1 MHSGG
6 TAHLSHAADGVL
18 HFLGGGQH
26 QVCQLIDDHHHGGQC
41 LPLLAVFVR
50 LGLLRQSVVGGQILH
65 TVFGEQLVPLHHL
78 KHRPLQCPGGLFG
91 IGDHGDQQVGDA
103 VIGGQLHHLG
113 VHHDEP
119 NFLRSGFIQQAHN
132 KGVGANRLAGAGG
145 AGNKYMGELGDV
157 SDDAVA
163 ADVLAHGESHG
174 GLVPGKLTGFN
185 DIPDAHRGH
194 GTVGHLNAHG
204 RYLARH
210 RSHTHAAYTQ
220 SQRDVIGKI
229 GDLGE
234 LHALRLRELIPG
246 DAGTANHL
254 PGLRIHAEAAE
265 GVRQPLGIAA
275 HFGAGLGEAAR
286 RALFQQGDGRI
297 LVLLLRL
304 GQLLL
309 DLAAD
314 LLGGLL
320 EVHGSDSRL
329 GLGRPGLGGRFL
341 LGGLQHFVR
350 GGGLPPGKE
359 GLLFRLQGMILRE
372 GGIFSVQGDVNL

>member
-1 MHSGG
+1 MMNRTSSGVDLYSRLTIRELVQTDLPEPVVPAISTWG
-6 TAHLSHAADGVL
+6 SLAMSPMMRLPPMSLPTAKATLALCPVNSRDSMTSRMRTGVT
-18 HFLGGGQH
+18 
-26 QVCQLIDDHHHGGQC
+26 
-41 LPLLAVFVR
+41 AR
-50 LGLLRQSVVGGQILH
+50 LGTSMP
-65 TVFGEQLVPLHHL
+65 T
-78 KHRPLQCPGGLFG
+78 
-91 IGDHGDQQVGDA
+91 
-103 VIGGQLHHLG
+103 
-113 VHHDEP
+113 
-119 NFLRSGFIQQAHN
+119 
-132 KGVGANRLAGAGG
+132 
-145 AGNKYMGELGDV
+145 
-157 SDDAVA
+157 
-163 ADVLAHGESHG
+163 AD
-174 GLVPGKLTGFN
+174 
-185 DIPDAHRGH
+185 I
-194 GTVGHLNAHG
+194 
-204 RYLARH
+204 
-210 RSHTHAAYTQ
+210 
-220 SQRDVIGKI
+220 
-229 GDLGE
+229 
-234 LHALRLRELIPG
+234 
-246 DAGTANHL
+246 L

-359 GLLFRLQGMILRE
+359 GLLVRLQGMILRD